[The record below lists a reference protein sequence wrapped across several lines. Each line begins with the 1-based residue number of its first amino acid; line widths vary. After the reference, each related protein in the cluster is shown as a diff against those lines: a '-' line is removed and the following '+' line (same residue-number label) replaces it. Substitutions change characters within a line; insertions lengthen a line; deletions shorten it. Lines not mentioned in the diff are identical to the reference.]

1 MPIYQV
7 TTKLLGTI
15 LVEAEIQGDV
25 FETINKDQITSLV
38 TYLHKEDTIE
48 KKKITLESELAELL
62 KTDSMTLWSADNF
75 FCGEYGG
82 LVYTAES
89 IIGVFNKM
97 LKESIER
104 TPENLEISHLIR
116 YQLKKPHSG
125 FMTLSIKNDHFKVNS
140 RGIKAVSTTLAG
152 ALDNLNN
159 ILIKHGE

>member
-15 LVEAEIQGDV
+15 LVEAEMQGDV

-38 TYLHKEDTIE
+38 TYLHKEDTS
-48 KKKITLESELAELL
+48 KKKVTLESELTELL
-62 KTDSMTLWSADNF
+62 KTDSITLWSADNF

-89 IIGVFNKM
+89 INGVFDKM
-97 LKESIER
+97 LKESIEL

-125 FMTLSIKNDHFKVNS
+125 FMTISIKNDHFKVNS
-140 RGIKAVSTTLAG
+140 RGIKAVSTTLMG
-152 ALDNLNN
+152 ALDSLNN
-159 ILIKHGE
+159 MLIKHGE